1 MICPLISS
9 TLRAMEFDVP
19 FAIRA
24 RKIAALGNA
33 ADIVGRSFLGTP
45 QYLGTNDHCHR
56 LAEPASLFFR

>member
-1 MICPLISS
+1 
-9 TLRAMEFDVP
+9 MEFDVP